1 MTKTRTDKQTLLEK
15 IIPDAQQRA
24 VTARAAG
31 TSWQGIADTLST
43 EAGITVSREAVRRWY
58 GPAFDAEQARRWGN
72 A

>member
-24 VTARAAG
+24 VTDRAAG
-31 TSWQGIADTLST
+31 VSWERIAASLST

>member
-1 MTKTRTDKQTLLEK
+1 MTSRTDKQALLEQL
-15 IIPDAQQRA
+15 IPDAQKRA

-31 TSWQGIADTLST
+31 TSWQGIADTLSA